1 MLLDHFPYEIVEEIF
16 LYLPP
21 SDRISTVKVN
31 RWLNSIGRSK
41 RLAVRHTLDGTI
53 ASMWL
58 TLKTNTFFI
67 ERTNVEDDHPPRDV
81 HTVKLHYSRYA
92 PTMQSPEDEENYD
105 IKNITIFFET
115 RCCPMHY
122 EADTGLDSE
131 LWKFPA
137 KFITKYFYTSNHNDV
152 YHFKFPTLEFMSE
165 SINIYLHYFS
175 NIFSSI
181 DFFELVIHDS
191 MMIWERLGLFFE
203 DYETLLKK
211 PVIYFYN
218 VAFNFSKFYW
228 SKLFERGIESVG
240 YQNVKEIFEFHDD
253 YDKTSKFYEA
263 LSYNIMDETIAQLN
277 DERLLLFRNYHKLE
291 INCSSE
297 ITTNGLAKLVQVFKK
312 NGVKI

>member
-21 SDRISTVKVN
+21 SDRISTAKVN

-58 TLKTNTFFI
+58 TLKTNTLFI
-67 ERTNVEDDHPPRDV
+67 ERTNIEDDHPSRDI

-115 RCCPMHY
+115 RCCSTHY

-152 YHFKFPTLEFMSE
+152 YHFKFPTLDLMSE

-181 DFFELVIHDS
+181 DFFELV
-191 MMIWERLGLFFE
+191 
-203 DYETLLKK
+203 LLE
-211 PVIYFYN
+211 
-218 VAFNFSKFYW
+218 
-228 SKLFERGIESVG
+228 L
-240 YQNVKEIFEFHDD
+240 
-253 YDKTSKFYEA
+253 
-263 LSYNIMDETIAQLN
+263 
-277 DERLLLFRNYHKLE
+277 
-291 INCSSE
+291 
-297 ITTNGLAKLVQVFKK
+297 FKK
-312 NGVKI
+312 MSLKFKFR